1 MTPITRGEKVMAY
14 ILVGVVVFS
23 LGGVF
28 YDWLERLDDPTLTV
42 QHPTLETVAGMTH
55 GNLMKLVALKKGTG
69 VLNCGTREAVDSVYY
84 TSEHGFFRLASAPGE
99 IVLVKPPYTLWE
111 PDSVTVRL
119 DVVK

>member
-1 MTPITRGEKVMAY
+1 MTRWNRKFIAMVIASFA
-14 ILVGVVVFS
+14 VGLFLS
-23 LGGVF
+23 AMIMRAF
-28 YDWLERLDDPTLTV
+28 IPHTLTV
-42 QHPTLETVAGMTH
+42 HRATLKTVAGMTH

>member
-42 QHPTLETVAGMTH
+42 QHPTLETVADATPGNVIKFVVLELGTH
-55 GNLMKLVALKKGTG
+55 VPK
-69 VLNCGTREAVDSVYY
+69 DSVYY
-84 TSEHGFFRLASAPGE
+84 TANLGHFTITDVPGE
-99 IVLVKPPYTLWE
+99 IVLVPPIRTLWH
-111 PDSVTVRL
+111 PDSCTVRL
-119 DVVK
+119 EVVK